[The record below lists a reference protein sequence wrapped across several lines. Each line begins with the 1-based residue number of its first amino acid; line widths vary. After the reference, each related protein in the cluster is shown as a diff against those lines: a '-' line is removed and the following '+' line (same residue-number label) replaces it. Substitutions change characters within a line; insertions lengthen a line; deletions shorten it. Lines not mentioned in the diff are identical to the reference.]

1 MNPGSAWQNAAM
13 RDDRALDALRRWS
26 ALLDNVFRIP
36 GTRVRFGLD
45 PILGLIPGLGDVL
58 TPAFSALLLVH
69 GVRLRVPRIVLVRML
84 MNAAFDFILGA
95 VPVVGDLVDLGW
107 KANLRNLALIERHAR
122 PGVPPSTGDWVFVGA
137 VIAVLAAV
145 AILPIALI
153 TWVLSGRSL
162 F

>member
-45 PILGLIPGLGDVL
+45 SILGLIPGLGDVL